1 MAYEPKPNTGTLFPN
16 DYKKQDNH
24 PDVKGDLFID
34 RTLLNALMS
43 KSSDPLVKIS
53 LSGWN
58 KSSANG
64 KTFVSLAASEPWV
77 KPAED
82 EIPY

>member
-34 RTLLNALMS
+34 RTLLNALNEM
-43 KSSDPLVKIS
+43 KPILPIS
-53 LSGWN
+53 
-58 KSSANG
+58 
-64 KTFVSLAASEPWV
+64 
-77 KPAED
+77 
-82 EIPY
+82 